1 MNSEESKDPR
11 VDKLLLW
18 VISFNQIRNE
28 LLKERGVRATDMP
41 LPCLMTFLYIAAHGP
56 CYGQDIAKALRM
68 SPGAISRNT
77 DYLLRIRSH
86 KQGEEPEP
94 GLNLITKRTD
104 PWNAR
109 RKVLELSSNG
119 ERMIENLLSYI

>member
-1 MNSEESKDPR
+1 MTTEQKVNLKLA
-11 VDKLLLW
+11 KLLVW
-18 VISFNQIRNE
+18 IVEFNEIRNE

-56 CYGQDIAKALRM
+56 CYGQDIAKALGM
-68 SPGAISRNT
+68 TPGAISRNT

-86 KQGEEPEP
+86 RQGEAPEP

-109 RKVLELSSNG
+109 RKVLELSSHG
-119 ERMIENLLSYI
+119 ELLIDKLLSM